1 MLGVFAY
8 SLIAVAMITFLWRQ
22 PAIALAG
29 VLCMFGLEQ
38 MGQASHSFF
47 SQHQTFTNLL
57 IGGILL
63 AAVGIKVIKGERVCA
78 NYPTVAWLVLALFSY
93 AFASTV
99 WVRRPDLTLNN
110 WVTHGPYVLTFLLL
124 TPLTVSGSKDIQAA
138 FRAIILT
145 GTLITVFLL
154 TFVSWDARSIVLEGG
169 NGNPLAVS
177 QMAAMVALVAIL
189 GNPWRNSKVWHVMRW
204 GVVAVC
210 LVLVIRTGA
219 RGQLLGILLVTIA
232 CWPISRR
239 IKNFSQVFL
248 LLGLIGFLAAVTSFG
263 LQEFWAKQSSY
274 YAGGSRW
281 SEQAMQGA
289 MSGRLEQALILVRL
303 WYESPETVLFG
314 LGNSASYDPH
324 VLGVYPHFLPLEILA
339 EEGLF
344 GFGLYL
350 MILIS
355 TLSSIARCYRLLS
368 NEPDELMVLGALA
381 SLALFSFVVS
391 LKQGSLLGNLELFMF
406 VMIIGRHTTTL
417 SSRAKSGREVQHGAA
432 IQPADVPPH
441 PKADVRP
448 FTDLVS
454 TDWGKRC

>member
-1 MLGVFAY
+1 MLGVIAY
-8 SLIAVAMITFLWRQ
+8 SLIAGAMICSLWRQ
-22 PAIALAG
+22 PAVALAG

-63 AAVGIKVIKGERVCA
+63 LSVLVKLIKGERFCS
-78 NYPTVAWLVLALFSY
+78 NYPTIAWLVLVLFSY

-99 WVRRPDLTLNN
+99 WVRRPDLTLSN
-110 WVTHGPYVLTFLLL
+110 WATHGPYVLTFLLL
-124 TPLTVSGSKDIQAA
+124 TPLTVSDSKEIQAA
-138 FRAIILT
+138 FKAIILT
-145 GTLITVFLL
+145 GTVITVFLL

-177 QMAAMVALVAIL
+177 QMAAMVSLVSIL
-189 GNPWRNSKVWHVMRW
+189 ANPWRDSKVWQVMRW
-204 GVVAVC
+204 VIVALC
-210 LVLVIRTGA
+210 LVLVVRTGA

-232 CWPISRR
+232 CWPISHR

-248 LLGLIGFLAAVTSFG
+248 LIGLIGFLATVVSFG

-289 MSGRLEQALILVRL
+289 ISGRLEQALILVKL
-303 WYESPETVLFG
+303 WYASPETLLFG

-324 VLGVYPHFLPLEILA
+324 VLGMYPHFLPLEILA

-355 TLSSIARCYRLLS
+355 TFISITRCFRLLS

-381 SLALFSFVVS
+381 GLILFSFVVS

-406 VMIIGRHTTTL
+406 TMITSRYITTV
-417 SSRAKSGREVQHGAA
+417 SSRIKAERGVQRGVA
-432 IQPADVPPH
+432 IPPDDSL
-441 PKADVRP
+441 PYPRGDSRP

>member
-8 SLIAVAMITFLWRQ
+8 SLIVGAMIFFLWRQ
-22 PAIALAG
+22 PAVALAG

-63 AAVGIKVIKGERVCA
+63 TAVGVKFVKGERVCS
-78 NYPTVAWLVLALFSY
+78 NYPAVAWLVLALFSY

-110 WVTHGPYVLTFLLL
+110 WATHGPYVLTFLIL
-124 TPLTVSGSKDIQAA
+124 TPLTVSTSKDIQTA
-138 FRAIILT
+138 FKAIILI
-145 GTLITVFLL
+145 GTIITVFLL

-177 QMAAMVALVAIL
+177 QMAAMVALVSIL
-189 GNPWRNSKVWHVMRW
+189 GNPWRSSKIWQVMRW
-204 GVVAVC
+204 GVVALC

-232 CWPISRR
+232 CWPISHR

-248 LLGLIGFLAAVTSFG
+248 LIGLIGFLATVTSYG

-303 WYESPETVLFG
+303 WYASPETLLFG

-324 VLGVYPHFLPLEILA
+324 VLGMYPHFLPLEILA
-339 EEGLF
+339 EEGLI

-350 MILIS
+350 MILLS
-355 TLSSIARCYRLLS
+355 TLINITRCFRLLS
-368 NEPDELMVLGALA
+368 NEPDELLILGALA
-381 SLALFSFVVS
+381 SLGFFSFVVS

-406 VMIIGRHTTTL
+406 AMIIGRHVTTL
-417 SSRAKSGREVQHGAA
+417 SSRARSGREVQQGAA
-432 IQPADVPPH
+432 IQPVDALPH
-441 PKADVRP
+441 PRAAVRS
-448 FTDLVS
+448 FTELLP